1 MEFSVTFLT
10 ELEISLICRVISNIQ
25 RNASSMQIFILMFIC
40 ATGSCVSGDG
50 GRSVLSFKVKSQI
63 KDKDRACTH
72 SQRHTHTRTGLE
84 SCILSISL
92 HANLMMD
99 YMLEDVMSFGRPSS
113 LLSTS
118 RTENPNKTC
127 KTV

>member
-1 MEFSVTFLT
+1 M
-10 ELEISLICRVISNIQ
+10 Q
-25 RNASSMQIFILMFIC
+25 RNVSSKQIFILMFIC

-50 GRSVLSFKVKSQI
+50 GRSDLLFKDEENQTRPKPSAHTRAQI
-63 KDKDRACTH
+63 NPTRAC
-72 SQRHTHTRTGLE
+72 LE
-84 SCILSISL
+84 SCIWSISL

-99 YMLEDVMSFGRPSS
+99 YMLENVRDFGRPSS

-118 RTENPNKTC
+118 RTENLNKTC